1 MDNADA
7 QQVYQAHMKSLAAPL
22 GLPLRFDGLM
32 GNTLPAHR
40 VIQLVQEEKGVD
52 TANKLVDGLYRRYFG
67 EGAHPATDDTL
78 VGACVEAGLGE
89 DEAKALVADT
99 EKGER
104 DVKNRIR
111 EVARDNDAVPVVM
124 VEGKRRDITLTGAK
138 EVAEYVKALETVIK
152 ESS

>member
-1 MDNADA
+1 ML
-7 QQVYQAHMKSLAAPL
+7 SLAEPL
-22 GLPLRFDGLM
+22 GLPLRFDGPT

-40 VIQLVQEEKGVD
+40 VIQLVQAERGAD
-52 TANKLVDGLYRRYFG
+52 AASRLVDGLYRRYFG
-67 EGAHPATDDTL
+67 EAAHPAAGETL

-89 DEAKALVADT
+89 DEAKALVGDT
-99 EKGER
+99 ERGER
-104 DVKNRIR
+104 DVRNRMR
-111 EVARDNDAVPVVM
+111 EVARDNDAVPVVT